1 MACTAFANFN
11 RKSAMSFYYERNS
24 LEGSEIDLTA
34 LIAEFPEGD
43 EMPGQMIPVRKLSE
57 AFDKCVKL
65 DDVCVKE
72 ECAMKVYLR
81 IRPMSSRMLS
91 ESTITIATGKNNLQ
105 KNCQSSMPHKLT
117 L

>member
-1 MACTAFANFN
+1 VACTAFIKYNQL
-11 RKSAMSFYYERNS
+11 SDMSFYYERNS

-57 AFDKCVKL
+57 AFDKCVKV
-65 DDVCVKE
+65 DDTCVKE
-72 ECAMKVYLR
+72 ESAMSVYLR

-91 ESTITIATGKNNLQ
+91 ESTITIETGKKYYRRTINSLRYITF
-105 KNCQSSMPHKLT
+105 L
-117 L
+117 